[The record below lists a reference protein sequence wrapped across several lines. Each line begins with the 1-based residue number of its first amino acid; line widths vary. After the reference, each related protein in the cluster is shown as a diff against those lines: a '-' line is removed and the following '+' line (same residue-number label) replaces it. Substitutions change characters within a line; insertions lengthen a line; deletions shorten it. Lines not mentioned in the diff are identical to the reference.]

1 MHQKT
6 MRLKPLYSW
15 NTSHTTM
22 TVQEPNSA
30 YKYPDGIVLTLK
42 TSNQADHYFV
52 ERNYALQL
60 ASGIKEALLSRAV
73 KRKPVEKKPQP
84 PKKKQ
89 HAPVPPAKK

>member
-6 MRLKPLYSW
+6 MRLKPLYGW

-22 TVQEPNSA
+22 AVQEPNSA

-60 ASGIKEALLSRAV
+60 ASGIKEALLSRTI
-73 KRKPVEKKPQP
+73 KRKPVEKKPLQ

-89 HAPVPPAKK
+89 KTPAPPAKK